1 MFDEVLKRFES
12 KISSSIIELDF
23 DKALQW
29 LEAITEYVIIAFEFD
44 SITFEESMKLTEK
57 YSVMTRKIKN
67 LKEERSK
74 EHATN

>member
-29 LEAITEYVIIAFEFD
+29 LEAITEYVIIAFESD

-74 EHATN
+74 EDATD